1 MVSAAAGENHG
12 GGGCRRHRRSVGIV
26 AAEAWRQIRCL
37 MKRVNEEESNI
48 PEKRCRMPTKERNFL
63 IWTLDGRAMNK
74 NRKQV
79 KDQIKTSDALRSW
92 FVVVDHRF
100 ITFYMAVSIFS
111 LINYFFI
118 YIYIIVLDNNFDNF
132 KIN

>member
-12 GGGCRRHRRSVGIV
+12 GGGRRRRRSVGIAV
-26 AAEAWRQIRCL
+26 AEAWRQIRCL
-37 MKRVNEEESNI
+37 MKRVNEEESNT
-48 PEKRCRMPTKERNFL
+48 PGKRCRMPTKERNFL

-118 YIYIIVLDNNFDNF
+118 YIYILSFWKTSLIIS
-132 KIN
+132 K

>member
-1 MVSAAAGENHG
+1 MGGFSDLVSAAAGENHG
-12 GGGCRRHRRSVGIV
+12 GGGRGRGRRRRCSVGIAV
-26 AAEAWRQIRCL
+26 AEAWRQIRCL

-48 PEKRCRMPTKERNFL
+48 PGKRCRMPTKERNFF
-63 IWTLDGRAMNK
+63 DGRAMNK

-111 LINYFFI
+111 LINYFYI
-118 YIYIIVLDNNFDNF
+118 YIYILSFW
-132 KIN
+132 KTS

>member
-12 GGGCRRHRRSVGIV
+12 GGGRRRRRSVGIAV
-26 AAEAWRQIRCL
+26 AEAWRQIRCL

-48 PEKRCRMPTKERNFL
+48 PEKRCRMPTKERNSL

-118 YIYIIVLDNNFDNF
+118 YIYIIVLENEFDNF

>member
-12 GGGCRRHRRSVGIV
+12 GGGRRRRRSVGIAV
-26 AAEAWRQIRCL
+26 AEAWRQIRCL

-48 PEKRCRMPTKERNFL
+48 PGKRCRMPTKERNFL
-63 IWTLDGRAMNK
+63 IWTLDGRAMKK

>member
-12 GGGCRRHRRSVGIV
+12 GGGRRRRRSVGIAV
-26 AAEAWRQIRCL
+26 AEAWRQIRCL

-48 PEKRCRMPTKERNFL
+48 PVKRCRMPTKERNFL
-63 IWTLDGRAMNK
+63 IWTLDGRAVNK

>member
-12 GGGCRRHRRSVGIV
+12 GGGRRRRRSVGIAV
-26 AAEAWRQIRCL
+26 AEAWRQIRCL

-48 PEKRCRMPTKERNFL
+48 PVKRCRMPTKERNSL

-79 KDQIKTSDALRSW
+79 KYQIKTSDALRSW

-118 YIYIIVLDNNFDNF
+118 YIYIIVLENEFDNF

>member
-12 GGGCRRHRRSVGIV
+12 GGGCRRRRRSVGIV

-48 PEKRCRMPTKERNFL
+48 PGKRCRMPTKERNFL